1 MIKISKQA
9 DGLLLTYVSDRFG
22 GLQWL
27 AEKLKQDGEV
37 TLRRTFTFTTGD
49 LLSPAQQTGDYDEA
63 EHIFKLA
70 TTEDGYFRID
80 KAILGL
86 KRDLLLDM
94 AMKLEPQVFIANRD
108 ISIFRKIDELIDEQI
123 IVGGENESAIP
134 LVDFEQLIQTFPTS
148 TELTH
153 YARSRISR
161 VLKDYFG
168 TISDAEGKLNSYL
181 ARKKR
186 LSPKSR
192 NSILENFEL
201 QKFEYI
207 HSELDGMLKDVD
219 SYSER
224 DWQKRILDLLL
235 FVFPKYIA
243 VLENVHIKDFY
254 SKHGKV
260 TDRYIDL
267 MLVDANGN
275 TDIIEVKKP
284 FANALLS
291 RTTYRGNHTPRI
303 ELAGSVMQAE
313 KYLFHLSK
321 WGQAG
326 ELEISK
332 KRNSELPSGM
342 ELKITNPKAMILLGR
357 DDDFSGEQRF
367 DFEIIRRKYANMID
381 IMTYD
386 DLLRRLENIIV
397 MMKRN
402 AALPEVEV
410 HA

>member
-321 WGQAG
+321 
-326 ELEISK
+326 
-332 KRNSELPSGM
+332 
-342 ELKITNPKAMILLGR
+342 
-357 DDDFSGEQRF
+357 
-367 DFEIIRRKYANMID
+367 
-381 IMTYD
+381 
-386 DLLRRLENIIV
+386 
-397 MMKRN
+397 
-402 AALPEVEV
+402 
-410 HA
+410 